1 MKKNEIQTFS
11 YRISQANKTQLIVIM
26 YDMAIQYVSDAI
38 ENNYETQAEKDEYE
52 SDVVQVKR
60 VVDSLVTSL
69 DMQYEVSVQLYNIYL
84 VMQRYLVKAVAK
96 KDKNTIMLLESVKKM
111 LETMRKSFYELSK
124 QDDSEPLMK
133 IHSRYMLVLHI
144 QMMVVQMSIQKDTK
158 TEDIKF
164 EIIKLKCRR

>member
-1 MKKNEIQTFS
+1 MKKDEIQTFS

-38 ENNYETQAEKDEYE
+38 ENNYETQSEKDEYE

-84 VMQRYLVKAVAK
+84 VMQR
-96 KDKNTIMLLESVKKM
+96 
-111 LETMRKSFYELSK
+111 
-124 QDDSEPLMK
+124 
-133 IHSRYMLVLHI
+133 
-144 QMMVVQMSIQKDTK
+144 
-158 TEDIKF
+158 
-164 EIIKLKCRR
+164 

>member
-1 MKKNEIQTFS
+1 MKKDEIQTFS

-96 KDKNTIMLLESVKKM
+96 KDNNTIMLLESVKKM

-133 IHSRYMLVLHI
+133 NTQQVYAGFTYSNDGGSNEYSKGYENRGYKV
-144 QMMVVQMSIQKDTK
+144 
-158 TEDIKF
+158 
-164 EIIKLKCRR
+164 

>member
-1 MKKNEIQTFS
+1 MKKDEIQTFS

-38 ENNYETQAEKDEYE
+38 ENNYETQSEKDEYE

-96 KDKNTIMLLESVKKM
+96 KDFEWVIVNDGSTDHSD
-111 LETMRKSFYELSK
+111 ELIK
-124 QDDSEPLMK
+124 TFIEEKRIK
-133 IHSRYMLVLHI
+133 IQLCCLN
-144 QMMVVQMSIQKDTK
+144 Q
-158 TEDIKF
+158 
-164 EIIKLKCRR
+164 

>member
-1 MKKNEIQTFS
+1 MKKDEIQTFS

-38 ENNYETQAEKDEYE
+38 ENNYETQSEKDEYE

-96 KDKNTIMLLESVKKM
+96 KDKNTIMLLE
-111 LETMRKSFYELSK
+111 
-124 QDDSEPLMK
+124 
-133 IHSRYMLVLHI
+133 
-144 QMMVVQMSIQKDTK
+144 
-158 TEDIKF
+158 
-164 EIIKLKCRR
+164 

>member
-1 MKKNEIQTFS
+1 MKKDEIQTFS

-38 ENNYETQAEKDEYE
+38 ENNYETQSEKDEYE

-84 VMQRYLVKAVAK
+84 VMQRL
-96 KDKNTIMLLESVKKM
+96 
-111 LETMRKSFYELSK
+111 
-124 QDDSEPLMK
+124 
-133 IHSRYMLVLHI
+133 
-144 QMMVVQMSIQKDTK
+144 
-158 TEDIKF
+158 
-164 EIIKLKCRR
+164 

>member
-1 MKKNEIQTFS
+1 MKKDEIQTFS

-38 ENNYETQAEKDEYE
+38 ENNYETQSEKDEYE

-84 VMQRYLVKAVAK
+84 V
-96 KDKNTIMLLESVKKM
+96 
-111 LETMRKSFYELSK
+111 
-124 QDDSEPLMK
+124 K
-133 IHSRYMLVLHI
+133 IGRAHV
-144 QMMVVQMSIQKDTK
+144 
-158 TEDIKF
+158 
-164 EIIKLKCRR
+164 

>member
-1 MKKNEIQTFS
+1 MKKDEIQTFS

-38 ENNYETQAEKDEYE
+38 ENNYETQSEKDEYE

-84 VMQRYLVKAVAK
+84 VMQRSTGSRTVAGSS
-96 KDKNTIMLLESVKKM
+96 L
-111 LETMRKSFYELSK
+111 
-124 QDDSEPLMK
+124 
-133 IHSRYMLVLHI
+133 
-144 QMMVVQMSIQKDTK
+144 
-158 TEDIKF
+158 
-164 EIIKLKCRR
+164 CRRN

>member
-1 MKKNEIQTFS
+1 MKKDEIQTFS

-96 KDKNTIMLLESVKKM
+96 KDKNTIMLLMKNTHQVYAGFTYSNDGGSNEYSKG
-111 LETMRKSFYELSK
+111 YENRGYK
-124 QDDSEPLMK
+124 
-133 IHSRYMLVLHI
+133 V
-144 QMMVVQMSIQKDTK
+144 
-158 TEDIKF
+158 
-164 EIIKLKCRR
+164 

>member
-1 MKKNEIQTFS
+1 MKKDEIQTFS

-38 ENNYETQAEKDEYE
+38 ENNYETQSEKDEYE

-84 VMQRYLVKAVAK
+84 VKASILI
-96 KDKNTIMLLESVKKM
+96 TI
-111 LETMRKSFYELSK
+111 
-124 QDDSEPLMK
+124 
-133 IHSRYMLVLHI
+133 IH
-144 QMMVVQMSIQKDTK
+144 
-158 TEDIKF
+158 
-164 EIIKLKCRR
+164 

>member
-1 MKKNEIQTFS
+1 MKKDEIQTFS

-69 DMQYEVSVQLYNIYL
+69 DMQYEVSVQL
-84 VMQRYLVKAVAK
+84 VKAVAK

-133 IHSRYMLVLHI
+133 NTQQVYAGFTYSNDGGSNEYSKGYENRGYKV
-144 QMMVVQMSIQKDTK
+144 
-158 TEDIKF
+158 
-164 EIIKLKCRR
+164 

>member
-1 MKKNEIQTFS
+1 MLSKIIMKRRQK
-11 YRISQANKTQLIVIM
+11 
-26 YDMAIQYVSDAI
+26 
-38 ENNYETQAEKDEYE
+38 KDEYE

-96 KDKNTIMLLESVKKM
+96 RIKNTIMLLESVKKM

-124 QDDSEPLMK
+124 QDDSGTTYEK
-133 IHSRYMLVLHI
+133 YTASICWFYI
-144 QMMVVQMSIQKDTK
+144 FKMMVVQMSIQKDTK
-158 TEDIKF
+158 NRGI
-164 EIIKLKCRR
+164 

>member
-1 MKKNEIQTFS
+1 MKKDEIQTFS

-38 ENNYETQAEKDEYE
+38 ENNYETQSEKDEYE

-96 KDKNTIMLLESVKKM
+96 RI
-111 LETMRKSFYELSK
+111 
-124 QDDSEPLMK
+124 K
-133 IHSRYMLVLHI
+133 IQLCCLN
-144 QMMVVQMSIQKDTK
+144 Q
-158 TEDIKF
+158 
-164 EIIKLKCRR
+164 

>member
-1 MKKNEIQTFS
+1 MKKDEIQTFS

-38 ENNYETQAEKDEYE
+38 ENNYETQSEKDEYE

-96 KDKNTIMLLESVKKM
+96 KDKNTIMLL
-111 LETMRKSFYELSK
+111 
-124 QDDSEPLMK
+124 
-133 IHSRYMLVLHI
+133 
-144 QMMVVQMSIQKDTK
+144 
-158 TEDIKF
+158 
-164 EIIKLKCRR
+164 

>member
-1 MKKNEIQTFS
+1 MKKDEIQTFS

-38 ENNYETQAEKDEYE
+38 ENNYETQSEKDEYE

-69 DMQYEVSVQLYNIYL
+69 DMQYEVSVQLYNI
-84 VMQRYLVKAVAK
+84 YLVKAVAK

-133 IHSRYMLVLHI
+133 NTQQVYAGFTYSNDGGSNEYSKGYENRGYKV
-144 QMMVVQMSIQKDTK
+144 
-158 TEDIKF
+158 
-164 EIIKLKCRR
+164 

>member
-1 MKKNEIQTFS
+1 MKKDEIQTFS

-38 ENNYETQAEKDEYE
+38 ENNYETQAEKDE

-69 DMQYEVSVQLYNIYL
+69 DMQYEVSVQLYNIYI

-133 IHSRYMLVLHI
+133 NTQQFYIF
-144 QMMVVQMSIQKDTK
+144 K
-158 TEDIKF
+158 
-164 EIIKLKCRR
+164 